1 MSIALA
7 TKGKIGGFM
16 GGGGEPVYVDVPV
29 CAVEPETEEF
39 GELTLTVTDP
49 NALPAIPNPIVGG
62 EAMPRRR
69 SEVEILP
76 RNNTYI

>member
-16 GGGGEPVYVDVPV
+16 GGSEPVYVDVPV